1 MGELRYSGKVLRDPV
16 HIEADSLTFGLYSG
30 SEVQALSTVHVTNPV
45 SFNQLGHPLESG
57 LYDLRMGPYSDRDN
71 MTCTTCHLN
80 SEHCPGH
87 IGHIELPIPVVNSL
101 FYSTILRLL
110 KITCLHCHKFKMPQY
125 FKTLFLIQQK
135 LLNAGLI
142 NQAQQAGEIAE
153 RKEDREEK
161 KKGVIDQAEDLAMNN
176 KLKQFAELHLSSTS
190 SQGYNPGHNTRSIE
204 QLRKEYFKKL
214 MVQGK
219 ETTCPQCGATTK
231 KITLYKSRFI
241 YEGLKMSDTGDEE
254 DMELDLMGVKKK
266 SSRGGERERSE
277 MNPSELRDH
286 FRSLYSQ
293 DHELLGNLFP
303 VMKRVDLPQPTD
315 VLFMEVLPVPPPR
328 ARPVQFTGGLLT
340 QHPQSQALQN
350 VVESVAMIKP
360 LVQIMQGKD
369 VKELGQETQEMIK

>member
-1 MGELRYSGKVLRDPV
+1 MGELRYSGKALRDPV

-30 SEVQALSTVHVTNPV
+30 AEVRNLSTVHITNPV

-87 IGHIELPIPVVNSL
+87 IGHIELPMPVVNSL
-101 FYSTILRLL
+101 FYSTILRML
-110 KITCLHCHKFKMPQY
+110 KITCLHCHKFKMPEY

-135 LLNAGLI
+135 LLDAGLI
-142 NQAQQAGEIAE
+142 NAAQTAGEIAE
-153 RKEDREEK
+153 RKEDREER
-161 KKGVIDQAEDLAMNN
+161 KKGVINQAEDMAMNI
-176 KLKQFAELHLSSTS
+176 KLKEFADQHLFDITS
-190 SQGYNPGHNTRSIE
+190 QTYIPGVNTRSIE
-204 QLRKEYFKKL
+204 GLRKEYCKKL
-214 MVQGK
+214 MLQGK
-219 ETTCPQCGATTK
+219 ETTCPQCGASTK

-241 YEGLKMSDTGDEE
+241 YEGLKMSDTGDE
-254 DMELDLMGVKKK
+254 DDIELDLMGVKKRTT
-266 SSRGGERERSE
+266 RGGEREKSE
-277 MNPSELRDH
+277 MNPTELRDH

-293 DHELLGNLFP
+293 DHELLGHLFP
-303 VMKRVDLPQPTD
+303 VMKRSDLAHPTD

-350 VVESVAMIKP
+350 VVEAVALIKP
-360 LVQIMQGKD
+360 LVKVMQGQD